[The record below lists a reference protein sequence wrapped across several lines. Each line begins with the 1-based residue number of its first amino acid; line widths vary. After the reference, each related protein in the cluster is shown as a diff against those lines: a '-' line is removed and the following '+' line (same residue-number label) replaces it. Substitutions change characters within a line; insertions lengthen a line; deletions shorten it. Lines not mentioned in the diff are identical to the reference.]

1 MMKFWRDLFELS
13 FPGLAAILLATAAP
27 AAAQQSEYLAGE
39 EADRPRNAA
48 QITAYVWLAG
58 FGGDLRPGASAPTLR
73 IDKSFRDL
81 LETSDGAFWISGFV
95 RRNRTV
101 FMADISRTKSSEK
114 GQVPTGLP
122 TPFPP
127 TVPANGGLT
136 MTSLTGAAGYRVAQN
151 DNATLDLLVG
161 ARAWWVR
168 PRLEVPALG
177 VDLSPEANFVDPIV
191 AARANFSLAPRLSA
205 LVYGDIGGL
214 GVGSDVTGQLS
225 ATLNYRVSRSVVLSG
240 GYRYLAVDYEKN
252 GILVDARLAG
262 PLIGATVTF

>member
-1 MMKFWRDLFELS
+1 MIRFRRRFFELAI
-13 FPGLAAILLATAAP
+13 PGLAAILLATAAP
-27 AAAQQSEYLAGE
+27 AAAQQGEYPTDVETERA
-39 EADRPRNAA
+39 RNAA

-58 FGGDLRPGASAPTLR
+58 FGGDIRPGAEAPTLR
-73 IDKSFRDL
+73 VDKSFGDL

-101 FMADISRTKSSEK
+101 FMADISRTKSSEE

-136 MTSLTGAAGYRVAQN
+136 MTSLTGAAGYRVAQD

-168 PRLEVPALG
+168 PRLEVPALA
-177 VDLSPEANFVDPIV
+177 VDLRPKANFVDPIV
-191 AARANFSLAPRLSA
+191 AVRANFSLAPRLSA

-214 GVGSDVTGQLS
+214 GVGSEVTGQLS
-225 ATLNYRVSRSVVLSG
+225 TTLNYRVSRSVVLSG
-240 GYRYLAVDYEKN
+240 GYRYLAVDYERN

-262 PLIGATVTF
+262 PLIGATIAF